1 MLALAS
7 MTYNTYLGLAVL
19 AKARWLQALWLQAA
33 VSSFT
38 ALCICNWH
46 CVTGRGNSSSLEVGC
61 HFSKPSSPW
70 CLPSPP
76 RQPGTQSASVCND
89 ELYISP
95 SPERE
100 RGPPGYLSG

>member
-46 CVTGRGNSSSLEVGC
+46 CVTDWQREQL
-61 HFSKPSSPW
+61 
-70 CLPSPP
+70 
-76 RQPGTQSASVCND
+76 QPGSRVPLFETLLPVVSAFTSQTTWD
-89 ELYISP
+89 
-95 SPERE
+95 PEC
-100 RGPPGYLSG
+100 LCVQ